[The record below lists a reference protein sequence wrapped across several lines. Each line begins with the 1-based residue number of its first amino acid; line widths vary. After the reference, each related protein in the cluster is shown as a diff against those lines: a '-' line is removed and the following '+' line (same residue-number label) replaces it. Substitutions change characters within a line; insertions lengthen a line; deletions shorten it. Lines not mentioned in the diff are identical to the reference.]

1 MKTLTEKEQRMVEEN
16 LNIVDII
23 LHTKIHANHTIPGM
37 EYDDLY
43 SVGCL
48 ALCKAAETFTGQTKF
63 ATYASKV
70 VYHAMIDECR
80 SVLTR
85 QNRSLSFNSTVDE
98 DGDDSFEV
106 FLGEEEPIDTNLIC
120 DELMAIV
127 DQAKHTYKGAVLKGV
142 EAIEL
147 QIKGYTGKEIAA
159 MYGVTD
165 NHVTSWISKARELLR
180 RQYPEYCVIF

>member
-1 MKTLTEKEQRMVEEN
+1 MKTLTEKQQRMVEEN

-23 LHTKIHANHTIPGM
+23 LHTKIHANQNIPGM

-80 SVLTR
+80 KSQTKY
-85 QNRSLSFNSTVDE
+85 NRCLSYDGTMDDE
-98 DGDDSFEV
+98 ENDTFEL
-106 FLGEEEPIDTNLIC
+106 FLGQPEEIDSDLNC
-120 DELMAIV
+120 QELLAIV

-165 NHVTSWISKARELLR
+165 NHVTSWISKAKAALR
-180 RQYPEYCVIF
+180 QQHPEFVS

>member
-1 MKTLTEKEQRMVEEN
+1 MKTLTEKQQRMVEEN

-23 LHTKIHANHTIPGM
+23 LHTKIHANQNIPGM

-48 ALCKAAETFTGQTKF
+48 ALCKAADTFTGQTKF

-106 FLGEEEPIDTNLIC
+106 FLGEEEPIDANLFC
-120 DELMAIV
+120 KELMEIV
-127 DQAKHTYKGAVLKGV
+127 NQAKHTYKGAVLKGV

-165 NHVTSWISKARELLR
+165 NHVTSWISKAKAALR
-180 RQYPEYCVIF
+180 QQHPEFVS